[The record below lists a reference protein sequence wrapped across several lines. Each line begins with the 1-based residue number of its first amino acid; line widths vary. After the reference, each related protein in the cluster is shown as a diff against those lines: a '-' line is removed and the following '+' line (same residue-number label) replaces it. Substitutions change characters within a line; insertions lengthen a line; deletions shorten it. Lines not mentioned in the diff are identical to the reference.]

1 MHFLT
6 IYLTYFGRLYGYLGP
21 ISLENKLQIGP
32 ILPLLPV
39 LGGIVKESDGVGA
52 GWVSPPAPWRFF
64 TFQVLNGA
72 ILALFFI
79 FLPFLLK
86 K

>member
-1 MHFLT
+1 M
-6 IYLTYFGRLYGYLGP
+6 
-21 ISLENKLQIGP
+21 SLENKRKIGP
-32 ILPLLPV
+32 KLFSSRSALSQWQGV
-39 LGGIVKESDGVGA
+39 QWVEAGG
-52 GWVSPPAPWRFF
+52 VSPPAPRQFF